1 MLNEVSWANAA
12 ASSLSCSKLLRCSP
26 VAWAL
31 GPQGLV
37 RDVDKAELVRSP
49 LLTDQSTPLSPAALQ
64 ALGAL
69 YWC

>member
-1 MLNEVSWANAA
+1 MRSNGLMQLLQASAA
-12 ASSLSCSKLLRCSP
+12 ANSSDAVLWLGLSGLRAP
-26 VAWAL
+26 F
-31 GPQGLV
+31 